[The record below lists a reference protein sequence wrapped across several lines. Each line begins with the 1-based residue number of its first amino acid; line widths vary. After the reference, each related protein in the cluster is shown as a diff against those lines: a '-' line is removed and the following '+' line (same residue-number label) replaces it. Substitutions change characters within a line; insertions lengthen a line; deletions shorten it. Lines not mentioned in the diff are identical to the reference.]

1 MPLRLPLKAEVR
13 DRKLLA
19 LVTPHV
25 QLVCTWNE
33 PLPPAT
39 GALADVGCKVR
50 LQFGVACTTVK
61 TVLPPLAVVTII

>member
-1 MPLRLPLKAEVR
+1 MVEVR
-13 DRKLLA
+13 DRKPVSA
-19 LVTPHV
+19 AEAQT

-39 GALADVGCKVR
+39 GALADVGFKVR

-61 TVLPPLAVVTII
+61 TVLPPLTVVTII